1 MVGFLEESEDNL
13 KTGTRASHRCPLMP
27 YTNQVNNETQSVIM
41 NPKFFTAVKLLIAST
56 IGVVGLAL
64 LSGIVTVDVEVKY
77 TPQTEQSTSV
87 TL

>member
-1 MVGFLEESEDNL
+1 
-13 KTGTRASHRCPLMP
+13 
-27 YTNQVNNETQSVIM
+27 M
-41 NPKFFTAVKLLIAST
+41 NPKIFTAVKLLIAST
-56 IGVVGLAL
+56 IGVVGIAL